1 MGHRHGFECPMGP
14 HQVWHFVIDLNLLVH
29 VKAVSCN
36 LCFLLI
42 MLWPS
47 QIVALALYLYLLL
60 IYYTLTV
67 PFLPSTASHIALQ
80 VVYGVA
86 AAATLAFGVT
96 ATYGLAYSFC
106 MLLCTQTHTLE
117 TLTCVMQLA

>member
-14 HQVWHFVIDLNLLVH
+14 HQVLHFVTAGKQVVQ
-29 VKAVSCN
+29 VKPAHCS
-36 LCFLLI
+36 LCFWLI
-42 MLWPS
+42 MLWPL
-47 QIVALALYLYLLL
+47 QIVALVLYLYLLL
-60 IYYTLTV
+60 IYYTLTA

-96 ATYGLAYSFC
+96 ATY
-106 MLLCTQTHTLE
+106 
-117 TLTCVMQLA
+117 V